1 MCVVACAEVSE
12 VMAEAFKMVPWHRFW
27 GCGCKRH
34 KMTLRK
40 WKTMES
46 LNRLPF
52 YSLFW
57 RFGDVKAIHS
67 WEQPMITALI
77 WSCDDCHEL
86 YAFLVTS
93 TVVHLKFLG
102 QSAAPPSGHGVA
114 TTHDT
119 TPLGTDPGC
128 TWPLSC
134 SNRFLNVH
142 DHPKR
147 FLKINSTVEILIF
160 FEQPLRFCQYQN
172 RRYAGLPLPTTCG
185 SASGEGAEFE
195 RIS

>member
-1 MCVVACAEVSE
+1 
-12 VMAEAFKMVPWHRFW
+12 
-27 GCGCKRH
+27 
-34 KMTLRK
+34 
-40 WKTMES
+40 
-46 LNRLPF
+46 
-52 YSLFW
+52 
-57 RFGDVKAIHS
+57 
-67 WEQPMITALI
+67 MITALI
-77 WSCDDCHEL
+77 CVIWLCDDCHEL

-134 SNRFLNVH
+134 SSRFLNVH

-147 FLKINSTVEILIF
+147 FFLINSTVEILMF

-195 RIS
+195 RIF